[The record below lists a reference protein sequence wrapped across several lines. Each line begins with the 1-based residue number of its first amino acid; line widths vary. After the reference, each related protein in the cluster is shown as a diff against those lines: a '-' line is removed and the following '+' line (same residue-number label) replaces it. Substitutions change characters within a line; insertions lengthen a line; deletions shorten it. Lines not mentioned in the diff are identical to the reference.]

1 MHELGIAQ
9 SIVEIAEKNAREQ
22 GAKSVLEVTV
32 EVGALSGVM
41 AESLEFCFDACCRET
56 LLEGCRLQIVQV
68 PARAKC
74 RNCREE
80 YDLKNFFDSCPACD
94 SAASDMLS
102 GEELRI
108 KEMEID

>member
-9 SIVEIAEKNAREQ
+9 SIVEIAEENARKQ
-22 GAKSVLEVTV
+22 GAKKVLAVTV

-41 AESLEFCFDACCRET
+41 AESLEFCFDACSRET
-56 LLEGCRLQIVQV
+56 LLEGSELKIEKV
-68 PARAKC
+68 PARARC
-74 RNCREE
+74 RACRQD
-80 YDLKNFFDSCPACD
+80 YDLENFYDNCPACN

>member
-9 SIVEIAEKNAREQ
+9 SIVEIAEENARQQ
-22 GAKSVLEVTV
+22 GATRGLAVTV

-56 LLEGCRLQIVQV
+56 LLDGSRLKIEQV
-68 PARAKC
+68 PARA
-74 RNCREE
+74 RCRECRQE
-80 YDLKNFFDSCPACD
+80 YDLANFFDNCPACD
-94 SAASDMLS
+94 SAASDLLS

>member
-9 SIVEIAEKNAREQ
+9 SIVEIAGKAAREQ
-22 GAKSVLEVTV
+22 GAVQVREVTV

-41 AESLEFCFDACCRET
+41 AEALEFCFEACCKET
-56 LLEGCRLQIVQV
+56 LLEGSRLKIEPVA
-68 PARAKC
+68 ARARC
-74 RNCREE
+74 RDCSRE
-80 YDLKNFFDSCPACD
+80 YDLSNFFDNCPACN